1 MQHLFQVSDNAF
13 APACPQAGYGS
24 PRSSR
29 RRFDPL
35 PTRHPPP
42 PPQLIVTESFRRQQK
57 MRASSLPDV
66 LEEDAISTKS
76 QDSRFCPTKSKLTK
90 HVFCSWFESRGQ
102 TTIGLFLRRER
113 FLHKVAEPEILFNGF
128 LNKVTTAKLA
138 FAREPET
145 CNPCRRGKKEAFC

>member
-35 PTRHPPP
+35 STRHPPP
-42 PPQLIVTESFRRQQK
+42 PSADRNRIIPQATEN
-57 MRASSLPDV
+57 ASLVPSWCSWGGRHFHKVIGLKILPNKVQAD
-66 LEEDAISTKS
+66 
-76 QDSRFCPTKSKLTK
+76 K

-102 TTIGLFLRRER
+102 TIGIFLRRER
-113 FLHKVAEPEILFNGF
+113 FLHKVAEPGILFNGF